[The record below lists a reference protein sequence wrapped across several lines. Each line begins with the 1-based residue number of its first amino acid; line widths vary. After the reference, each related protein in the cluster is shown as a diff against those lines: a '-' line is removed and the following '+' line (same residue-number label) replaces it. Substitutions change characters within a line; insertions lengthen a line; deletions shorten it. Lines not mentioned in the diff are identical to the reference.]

1 MKGQLLIVLN
11 NLLGLIV
18 MYIHLVRCALYLIL
32 LQLFACFSA
41 GVGRTGT
48 YIALDM
54 LVEESNKPTSSES
67 QKDVDIF
74 SCVNHLR
81 KQRVAMV
88 QTHVSE

>member
-1 MKGQLLIVLN
+1 MKLSPHLHLKGNSLIAQMNVNCIGFTLNYLLV
-11 NLLGLIV
+11 
-18 MYIHLVRCALYLIL
+18 
-32 LQLFACFSA
+32 FSA

-54 LVEESNKPTSSES
+54 LVEESNKPTTSES

-74 SCVNHLR
+74 SCVDHLR

-88 QTHVSE
+88 QTHVSV

>member
-1 MKGQLLIVLN
+1 MHVNCIGFTLNYLLV
-11 NLLGLIV
+11 
-18 MYIHLVRCALYLIL
+18 
-32 LQLFACFSA
+32 FSA

-54 LVEESNKPTSSES
+54 LVEESNKPTTSES

-74 SCVNHLR
+74 SCVDHLR

-88 QTHVSE
+88 QTHVSV